1 MSLPPGG
8 RGVARRSAVLAALL
22 LAGCRG
28 GSPQARTPA
37 PSESVSV
44 GYGTES
50 KANGTGAVTSI
61 TPTEADTRVGRMED
75 LLAGR
80 VPGLEILVLS
90 GGTISL
96 RLRGQGTIA
105 GAENEPLLVV
115 DDVAIPQGS
124 VGAALAALAPRD
136 VARIDVL
143 RDAASTA
150 IYGTRGANGVIIIT
164 TKRRAR

>member
-1 MSLPPGG
+1 M
-8 RGVARRSAVLAALL
+8 ARRSAVLAAAL
-22 LAGCRG
+22 LAGCG
-28 GSPQARTPA
+28 GSPRARTPA

-50 KANGTGAVTSI
+50 KANGTGAITSI
-61 TPTEADTRVGRMED
+61 TPSEADTRVERIEQ
-75 LLAGR
+75 LLEGR
-80 VPGLEILVLS
+80 VPGLEVQRLPD
-90 GGTISL
+90 GTVSL

-124 VGAALAALAPRD
+124 VGAVLVALAPRD

-164 TKRRAR
+164 TKRRAK